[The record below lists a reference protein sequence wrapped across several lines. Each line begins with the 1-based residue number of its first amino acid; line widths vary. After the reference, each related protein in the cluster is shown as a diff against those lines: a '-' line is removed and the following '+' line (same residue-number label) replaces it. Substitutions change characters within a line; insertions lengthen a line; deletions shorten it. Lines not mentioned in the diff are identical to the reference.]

1 MCARVTVCACVRVSV
16 RVCFWPYA
24 CVCAAA
30 AAGMLR
36 CPLCRGQRAD
46 SLQAEKTRCANQRR
60 PYGTG
65 KLKVGAMN
73 ERFCVHIFNHS
84 KEKSG
89 RKWFNVARWPI
100 SPQRFLCGL
109 QGFSINPKKRA
120 ALNINSVVCG
130 EVYSPPAGRKQLEAS
145 QRSQQAAT
153 ARLILHVSPPDCL
166 QLMMLILLSV
176 AWLWRSGE
184 ANWRVRS
191 TWCGWLCNGAAGWQV
206 CSRLRPHEAAGG
218 QTHCGVFCQ
227 DQGGNIVF
235 FLFRISL
242 VPKLNTSCSA
252 FLKGTFLGDRWPTTY
267 FPGWALLSFV
277 SDLKTCCQ

>member
-1 MCARVTVCACVRVSV
+1 M
-16 RVCFWPYA
+16 
-24 CVCAAA
+24 
-30 AAGMLR
+30 
-36 CPLCRGQRAD
+36 
-46 SLQAEKTRCANQRR
+46 
-60 PYGTG
+60 
-65 KLKVGAMN
+65 
-73 ERFCVHIFNHS
+73 
-84 KEKSG
+84 
-89 RKWFNVARWPI
+89 
-100 SPQRFLCGL
+100 
-109 QGFSINPKKRA
+109 
-120 ALNINSVVCG
+120 VCG
-130 EVYSPPAGRKQLEAS
+130 EVYSPPAGWKQLKAS

-153 ARLILHVSPPDCL
+153 ARLILHVSPPDRL

-227 DQGGNIVF
+227 DQGGNIVL